1 MQTLQFTFAFTVK
14 FVLFMLCLCCV
25 YDDDDDDDDD
35 DVVYDV
41 VYRLGRGGID
51 QIVNHEWFRGI

>member
-1 MQTLQFTFAFTVK
+1 
-14 FVLFMLCLCCV
+14 MLCLCCV